1 MAIKINWQIVNSKG
15 KIKKQKTIKKKLL
28 TLEGQNVWIVK
39 EGELWEGKVLSD
51 ENWIATVSAINK
63 HYSQAWN
70 SPEEIIVPSS
80 LLNISKD
87 VYEC

>member
-15 KIKKQKTIKKKLL
+15 KIKPLKKAIKKLL